1 MDANGGGPQGGT
13 IGILEYLSES
23 NNNCDMVNED
33 EKYKFVDDLTVL
45 EIIDLVSVG
54 LTSYNVKQYIPSD
67 VSVQNKFIP
76 PQNLKSQE
84 WLESINL
91 WTENQ
96 KMKINSSKTKNMI
109 FNFTNDFQFSTRMH
123 LDGQNIEVLE
133 STKLLGTII
142 SNDLKWN
149 LNTQNIVKKANARME
164 LLRKV
169 ASFGAPLEDLKIV
182 YFIFVRSQL
191 EQSST
196 VWHSSLTEENISD
209 LERVQKTA
217 AKIML
222 RNKYNGYKDS
232 LKQLNMK
239 SLEE

>member
-1 MDANGGGPQGGT
+1 
-13 IGILEYLSES
+13 
-23 NNNCDMVNED
+23 
-33 EKYKFVDDLTVL
+33 
-45 EIIDLVSVG
+45 
-54 LTSYNVKQYIPSD
+54 
-67 VSVQNKFIP
+67 
-76 PQNLKSQE
+76 
-84 WLESINL
+84 
-91 WTENQ
+91 
-96 KMKINSSKTKNMI
+96 MKINSSKTKNMI